1 MSDAYADA
9 VVLCPGCGKSW
20 PPETKYCE
28 QCSTSLH
35 NAKTYVP
42 YVEPTT
48 PVQGYAITAPNL
60 VVQSTPA
67 IHDDA
72 LNRVRANDYWAQ
84 RASAKTMTIIGYIQ
98 FAVSGV
104 IALFGIIVLLI
115 VLFIPQLFKGI
126 NGMGGGFL
134 RILGDAIV
142 LYGYV
147 VGLVC
152 FVIAYRM
159 ALNGFTTFLQR
170 DELLMRIDVAM
181 NTALMATQMT
191 TLTQHM
197 TAQQK
202 NHK

>member
-1 MSDAYADA
+1 MTDAYADA

-48 PVQGYAITAPNL
+48 PVQGHAITAPNL

-104 IALFGIIVLLI
+104 IALFGIITLLI

-126 NGMGGGFL
+126 NGIGGGGYL
-134 RILGDAIV
+134 AGAIV
-142 LYGYV
+142 WYGYAV
-147 VGLVC
+147 ALVC

>member
-1 MSDAYADA
+1 MSDVYADA

-48 PVQGYAITAPNL
+48 LPQGHAITAPNP
-60 VVQSTPA
+60 VVQPAPA

-104 IALFGIIVLLI
+104 MAMIGIIVLLI
-115 VLFIPQLFKGI
+115 ALFIPQFIKGI
-126 NGMGGGFL
+126 SGMAGF
-134 RILGDAIV
+134 
-142 LYGYV
+142 GYA

-152 FVIAYRM
+152 FVIGYRM
-159 ALNGFTTFLQR
+159 LINGFTTFLQR